1 MATLIATTALVILF
15 AGIQHLCNWLIRI
28 VNKNE
33 IGFNISSTFILI
45 VLNAVFSVMV
55 VNLIIQLNR

>member
-28 VNKNE
+28 SNTRKL
-33 IGFNISSTFILI
+33 GFDLASTFIFI
-45 VLNAVFSVMV
+45 VLNAFFSVMV
-55 VNLIIQLNR
+55 VNLIIELNR